1 MSGFLTRFWRGDIR
15 LVVAF
20 WGFGVGFSWALDL
33 AVQFLTRQHV
43 LWLSLP
49 LGFLVIPINL
59 FIAVGVFRSGHAYAA
74 AWAGAG
80 KCFLGYIAMV
90 LAAFSAPSRRRR
102 GLHPFY
108 SVGVSLT
115 DLLWLTP

>member
-49 LGFLVIPINL
+49 LGFLAIPINL

-80 KCFLGYIAMV
+80 KRFLGYIAMV
-90 LAAFSAPSRRRR
+90 LAAFSA
-102 GLHPFY
+102 LKTAAA
-108 SVGVSLT
+108 GVFIFFI
-115 DLLWLTP
+115 LLECL

>member
-1 MSGFLTRFWRGDIR
+1 MRGFLTRFWRGDIR
-15 LVVAF
+15 LIVAF
-20 WGFGVGFSWALDL
+20 WGFGVRFSWALDL

-49 LGFLVIPINL
+49 LGFLAIPINL

-80 KCFLGYIAMV
+80 KRFLGYIAMV
-90 LAAFSAPSRRRR
+90 LAAFSA
-102 GLHPFY
+102 LKTAAAWVFIFFI
-108 SVGVSLT
+108 
-115 DLLWLTP
+115 LLECL

>member
-33 AVQFLTRQHV
+33 AVQFLTLQHV

-49 LGFLVIPINL
+49 LGFLAIPINL

-74 AWAGAG
+74 AWAGAD
-80 KCFLGYIAMV
+80 KRFLGYIAMV
-90 LAAFSAPSRRRR
+90 LAPALKTAAAWVFI
-102 GLHPFY
+102 FFI
-108 SVGVSLT
+108 
-115 DLLWLTP
+115 LLECL

>member
-20 WGFGVGFSWALDL
+20 WGFGIGFSWALDL

-49 LGFLVIPINL
+49 LGFLAIPINL
-59 FIAVGVFRSGHAYAA
+59 FIAVGVFCSGHAYAA

-80 KCFLGYIAMV
+80 KRFLGYIAMV
-90 LAAFSAPSRRRR
+90 LAAFSA
-102 GLHPFY
+102 LKTAAA
-108 SVGVSLT
+108 GVFIFFI
-115 DLLWLTP
+115 LLECL

>member
-15 LVVAF
+15 LVVPF

-49 LGFLVIPINL
+49 LGFLAIPINL
-59 FIAVGVFRSGHAYAA
+59 FIAVGVFRSGRAYAA

-80 KCFLGYIAMV
+80 KRFPGYIAMV
-90 LAAFSAPSRRRR
+90 LAAFSA
-102 GLHPFY
+102 LKTAAA
-108 SVGVSLT
+108 GVFIFFI
-115 DLLWLTP
+115 LLECL